1 MNGRTRVQTYLW
13 FAQRLSGAV
22 LAVAVVVHLATIVLA
37 VRGGLTAAEIIGRVK
52 GNAAW
57 LGFYIVFVAAGAI
70 HAPIGLRTILKEM
83 TPIPARGVDALV
95 GLFAAALLW
104 LGFRATFGLYGFGGG

>member
-1 MNGRTRVQTYLW
+1 MNGRTRAQTYLW

-37 VRGGLTAAEIIGRVK
+37 VQGGLTAAEIIGRVK

-57 LGFYIVFVAAGAI
+57 LVFYLVFVVAVAV

-83 TPIPARGVDALV
+83 TPIPARGIDGVV
-95 GLFAAALLW
+95 GLFALALLW
-104 LGFRATFGLYGFGGG
+104 IGLRATFGLYGFGSG